1 MSRGAG
7 AGTGPGLRAAGKEG
21 LPAAPLGWKKTPESP
36 QAWFIQLQARVLNVT
51 QGPAELLASASGL
64 RGTGPI
70 YVPRVLRF
78 GLSLEL
84 WELSRV
90 CWGRL

>member
-1 MSRGAG
+1 MSGWAG
-7 AGTGPGLRAAGKEG
+7 ARTRPGLRAAGKEG
-21 LPAAPLGWKKTPESP
+21 LPAAPLGWKKAPERP
-36 QAWFIQLQARVLNVT
+36 RHGFIQLQASVLNVT

-70 YVPRVLRF
+70 YLPWVLRL
-78 GLSLEL
+78 GLSVEL

-90 CWGRL
+90 FWGRL